1 MLTIIRCENDFVE
14 DDLLDEA
21 RDILNQFQNLNLI
34 FDNFKDPSF
43 NDRQYKHCV

>member
-43 NDRQYKHCV
+43 NDRQCKHCV